1 MSILY
6 LRLKSLFSSEMDAYV
21 FDKIGY
27 DSFTDMARCDG
38 IK

>member
-21 FDKIGY
+21 FDIMGY
-27 DSFTDMARCDG
+27 DSVTDMAPCNG